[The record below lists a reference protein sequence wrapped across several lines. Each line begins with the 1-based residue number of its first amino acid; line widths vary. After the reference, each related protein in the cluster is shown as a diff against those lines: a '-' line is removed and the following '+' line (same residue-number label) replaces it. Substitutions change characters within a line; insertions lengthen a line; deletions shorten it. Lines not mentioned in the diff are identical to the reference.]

1 MAVGRLVTMA
11 SGRTIRGAG
20 SGVQR
25 ELAPETSILQ
35 QDHGEVSA
43 SSWSPLWRKKAPCMF
58 DVSRFANASLVRCGA
73 ASALAISRRN
83 EILEREEE
91 TLHSWPNV
99 SEAEADV
106 GRVECCGK
114 GCRPVY
120 EEEASTSSASVTMAC
135 PVTNFLRE
143 NFPSPAELQIKIQP
157 QFEPQLEQQVS
168 GGWMFL
174 SQSAVTTRSFEL
186 AMQDVSCDSQHLSDF
201 AMFSWKSLG
210 DVDKAEE
217 LYQEALDHASC
228 DNTEILA
235 SYANFLWQ
243 CDQ

>member
-1 MAVGRLVTMA
+1 MA
-11 SGRTIRGAG
+11 SGRTMRGAG
-20 SGVQR
+20 SGVER
-25 ELAPETSILQ
+25 ELAPGTLILQ
-35 QDHGEVSA
+35 QGHGEVST

-58 DVSRFANASLVRCGA
+58 DVSRFANARLVRCGA
-73 ASALAISRRN
+73 ASTSTISRRD

-99 SEAEADV
+99 FEAEADV

-120 EEEASTSSASVTMAC
+120 EEEASTSFLTMAC
-135 PVTNFLRE
+135 PVANFLLE
-143 NFPSPAELQIKIQP
+143 DFPSHAELQIKI
-157 QFEPQLEQQVS
+157 EPQIEQQES
-168 GGWMFL
+168 GGLRFL
-174 SQSAVTTRSFEL
+174 SPSAATTRSFEL
-186 AMQDVSCDSQHLSDF
+186 AMQDVSYDSRHLSDF
-201 AMFSWKSLG
+201 ADFSWKSLG